1 MKTTILKTSGTVYK
15 DNDWYLFDVFDEDG
29 NCSLTV
35 RYPLNYQEQTR
46 TNPSNCFISTKQFP
60 FQIKDVLPILDQS
73 ISELI
78 GLIEQKKQLQ

>member
-1 MKTTILKTSGTVYK
+1 MKTTVLKTSGTVNK
-15 DNDWYLFDVFDEDG
+15 DNEWYLFDVMDEDG

-35 RYPLNYQEQTR
+35 RYPLNYFDSNMKR
-46 TNPSNCFISTKQFP
+46 DNCFFATKKFP

-78 GLIEQKKQLQ
+78 GLIERKKQLQ